1 MRNIWLPVAILAIF
15 LLISIAALA
24 GLGRNIA
31 QKRDA
36 YSDPL
41 CKAFMDKTPQAVD
54 NMAAKNPGEQEKN
67 KEEHGM
73 ARPEAY
79 RAAGKNV
86 SSKYRIAAG
95 SGINQSMKI
104 DAPRAHQFGQ
114 RDFAAIPPT
123 SKQSRPETQTLR
135 RRGNCPSLTPKH
147 LRWHQN
153 YLGPRAA
160 APVPGQ

>member
-1 MRNIWLPVAILAIF
+1 MRNIWLPIAILAIF

-67 KEEHGM
+67 KEERGM
-73 ARPEAY
+73 AGPEPY
-79 RAAGKNV
+79 RAVGKNV
-86 SSKYRIAAG
+86 SSKYRIAAR
-95 SGINQSMKI
+95 SGINPSMKI
-104 DAPRAHQFGQ
+104 AR
-114 RDFAAIPPT
+114 RVPT
-123 SKQSRPETQTLR
+123 SSGSVILPRSPLQNSRAQKAR
-135 RRGNCPSLTPKH
+135 RFGIEVTAH
-147 LRWHQN
+147 H
-153 YLGPRAA
+153 
-160 APVPGQ
+160 

>member
-1 MRNIWLPVAILAIF
+1 MRSIWLPIAILAIF

-73 ARPEAY
+73 SGAESY
-79 RAAGKNV
+79 RAVGKNV
-86 SSKYRIAAG
+86 SSKYRIAAK
-95 SGINQSMKI
+95 SDTNHSIKMI
-104 DAPRAHQFGQ
+104 RRA
-114 RDFAAIPPT
+114 PT
-123 SKQSRPETQTLR
+123 SSGSVILPRLPNFKTVASRKPDVSAYR
-135 RRGNCPSLTPKH
+135 
-147 LRWHQN
+147 
-153 YLGPRAA
+153 
-160 APVPGQ
+160 